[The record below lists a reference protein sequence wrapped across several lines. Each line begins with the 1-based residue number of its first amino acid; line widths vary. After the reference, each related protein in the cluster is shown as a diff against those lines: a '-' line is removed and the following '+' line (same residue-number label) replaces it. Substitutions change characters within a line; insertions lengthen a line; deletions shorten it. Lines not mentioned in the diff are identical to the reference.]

1 MRSESR
7 AQLSERKMACLWA
20 KSWEAAVMGGGG
32 IVQMLLSRVAAELL
46 AGSLDQSPYVKLP
59 MTLTSG

>member
-1 MRSESR
+1 
-7 AQLSERKMACLWA
+7 MACLWA